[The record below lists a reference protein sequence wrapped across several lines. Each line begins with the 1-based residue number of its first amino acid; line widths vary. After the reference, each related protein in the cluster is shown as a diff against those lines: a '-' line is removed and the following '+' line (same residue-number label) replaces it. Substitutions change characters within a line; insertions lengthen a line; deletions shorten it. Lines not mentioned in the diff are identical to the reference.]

1 MSVDSDQPREASP
14 SGDILQDQ
22 NPANLE
28 VENLGKSYGKRQVV
42 RRVTFRVHAAEFV
55 ALLGP
60 SGAGK
65 TTVFRCI
72 AGLVTP
78 TVGRISVLGSE
89 TSGLR
94 GRERRHVAMVFQQFN
109 LIGRRS
115 ALGNVLAGRLG
126 HVPVLDGMLGRF
138 SRGDRLWA
146 LECLDR
152 VGMLEQ
158 AEQRAD
164 TLSGGQQ
171 QRVAIARAI
180 AQRPSIILADEPVAS
195 LDPQTSRDV
204 LDLLRGICRQE
215 GVAVLCS
222 LHQINLALAYADR
235 IVGLVD
241 GRLVTDVE
249 TAAFDATVFTRV
261 YGPLAASAVSAE
273 D

>member
-1 MSVDSDQPREASP
+1 MSPDASP
-14 SGDILQDQ
+14 SRNALQA
-22 NPANLE
+22 ANAISLK
-28 VENLGKSYGKRQVV
+28 VDNLGKSYGKRQAVGGV
-42 RRVTFRVHAAEFV
+42 SFLVHAAEFV
-55 ALLGP
+55 AVLGP

-65 TTVFRCI
+65 TTV
-72 AGLVTP
+72 
-78 TVGRISVLGSE
+78 
-89 TSGLR
+89 
-94 GRERRHVAMVFQQFN
+94 RRRVAVVFQQFN

-126 HVPVLDGMLGRF
+126 HVPAWRGMLGRF
-138 SRGDRLWA
+138 SREDRLWA

-152 VGMLEQ
+152 VGMLDQ
-158 AEQRAD
+158 AEQRSD

-222 LHQINLALAYADR
+222 LHQIDLACAYADR

-241 GRLVTDVE
+241 GRLVTDVA
-249 TAAFDATVFTRV
+249 TAAFDATAFTRV
-261 YGPLAASAVSAE
+261 YGAAAGNAMAAG